1 MTEKNSRGLPAGIV
15 RDTVIAEALA
25 LLLIFFLQKT
35 PSIV

>member
-1 MTEKNSRGLPAGIV
+1 MSEKSRRGLPGRVA
-15 RDTVIAEALA
+15 RDTVVAEALA

>member
-1 MTEKNSRGLPAGIV
+1 MSLKNKSGLANGIA
-15 RDTVIAEALA
+15 RDAVIAEALA

>member
-1 MTEKNSRGLPAGIV
+1 MSGKNRPGLPGGIV
-15 RDTVIAEALA
+15 RDTIVAEALA

>member
-1 MTEKNSRGLPAGIV
+1 VSGKSRRGLPGGIV
-15 RDTVIAEALA
+15 RATVAAEALA

>member
-1 MTEKNSRGLPAGIV
+1 MSGTSRRGLPGGIV
-15 RDTVIAEALA
+15 RDTVVAEALA

>member
-1 MTEKNSRGLPAGIV
+1 MSEKSKQGLPDGIV
-15 RDTVIAEALA
+15 RDTVGAEALA